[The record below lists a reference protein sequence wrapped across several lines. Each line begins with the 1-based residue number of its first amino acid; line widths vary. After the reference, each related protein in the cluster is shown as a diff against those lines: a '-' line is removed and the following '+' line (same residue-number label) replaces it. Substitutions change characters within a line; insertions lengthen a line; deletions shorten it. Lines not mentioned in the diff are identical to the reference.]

1 MKRDL
6 GVKNVPA
13 GFVVLG
19 RFSHIDPRE
28 LAFFFRFQYPLEL
41 GKTLADI
48 RVDRVRVRDIRSL
61 NGQPHK
67 YVLYRIRQKDKVN
80 ENKSQCTKDNAHNTD
95 HKSRFIFAF
104 CPLSFVYCPTIL
116 NENKSQCTKDNAHN
130 TDHKSRFIFAFCPLS
145 FVYCPTILMDLPYA
159 IIYGIV
165 EGITEF
171 LPISST
177 GHLMLTTEL
186 LGVANTE
193 FIKTFEVVIQLGAIA
208 SVIALYPRRLFMDR
222 SSTLRVAAGFLP
234 TALLGLLFYPVIK
247 SYLLDSVTIVL
258 VALFLGGVFILWFEK
273 RWKPGT
279 KLVAELSLREAATIG
294 VLQALAFIPGVSRAL
309 ATIFGGMWLGLS
321 RKEAVEFSFLLA
333 VPTMAAA
340 SALEIVSNYH
350 LLIAANMLFLAVG
363 FLTSFVVASLAI
375 KFLLRL
381 VATNDFTL
389 FGVYRIAISL
399 VLFASFYF

>member
-1 MKRDL
+1 MVPCHFTHDLVFHFINRRIQIDFRPSHCAKIFFLHMKRDL

-116 NENKSQCTKDNAHN
+116 
-130 TDHKSRFIFAFCPLS
+130 
-145 FVYCPTILMDLPYA
+145 MDLPYA
-159 IIYGIV
+159 VIYGIV

-234 TALLGLLFYPVIK
+234 TALMGLLFYPVIQT
-247 SYLLDSVTIVL
+247 YFLYSVTIVL

-294 VLQALAFIPGVSRAL
+294 VLQALAF
-309 ATIFGGMWLGLS
+309 
-321 RKEAVEFSFLLA
+321 
-333 VPTMAAA
+333 
-340 SALEIVSNYH
+340 
-350 LLIAANMLFLAVG
+350 
-363 FLTSFVVASLAI
+363 
-375 KFLLRL
+375 
-381 VATNDFTL
+381 
-389 FGVYRIAISL
+389 
-399 VLFASFYF
+399 

>member
-1 MKRDL
+1 MVPCHFTHDLVFHFINRRIQIDFRPSHCAKIFFLHMKRDL

-95 HKSRFIFAF
+95 HKSRCIFAF

-294 VLQALAFIPGVSRAL
+294 VLQALAF
-309 ATIFGGMWLGLS
+309 
-321 RKEAVEFSFLLA
+321 
-333 VPTMAAA
+333 
-340 SALEIVSNYH
+340 
-350 LLIAANMLFLAVG
+350 
-363 FLTSFVVASLAI
+363 
-375 KFLLRL
+375 
-381 VATNDFTL
+381 
-389 FGVYRIAISL
+389 
-399 VLFASFYF
+399 